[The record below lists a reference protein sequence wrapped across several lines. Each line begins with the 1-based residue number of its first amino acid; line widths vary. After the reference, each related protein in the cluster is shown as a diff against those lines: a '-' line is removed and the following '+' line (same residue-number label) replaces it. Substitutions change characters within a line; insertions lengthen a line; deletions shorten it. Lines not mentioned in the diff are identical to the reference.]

1 MGQTGGSRASIKINQ
16 VTVSNPKRKMNAFG
30 PVQRNELCG
39 ARIVLFAG
47 TRWKR
52 NCPPRRWL
60 AHAVDERKRARGL
73 LIDRSDQQPGEA
85 KKDRAS
91 GLKSVCARD
100 NSVGTQSEARFN
112 LAGIYAFWLA

>member
-16 VTVSNPKRKMNAFG
+16 VPVSNPKRKMNAFG

-60 AHAVDERKRARGL
+60 AHAVSTCGRASVL
-73 LIDRSDQQPGEA
+73 LIARSDEHPGGA
-85 KKDRAS
+85 KKEGAS
-91 GLKSVCARD
+91 GR
-100 NSVGTQSEARFN
+100 
-112 LAGIYAFWLA
+112 